1 MQDITYSD
9 ELLPVASREEK
20 PLKVLLIDDSLG
32 TRRFLA
38 PMLKNQGVDVVGET
52 SDGREGLALYK
63 KLKPDLVFLD
73 IVMPVMSGMEVLKRI
88 KEINPGAIVIMLTSI
103 ADRESVI
110 ASKEAGAFS
119 YLLKPFNTKQVKHVV
134 DEVKRYP
141 VQGKGN

>member
-1 MQDITYSD
+1 MQEITYSD

-38 PMLKNQGVDVVGET
+38 PMLKNQGVNVVGET
-52 SDGREGLALYK
+52 SNGREGLALYE

-73 IVMPVMSGMEVLKRI
+73 IVMPVMSGLEVLKRI
-88 KEINPGAIVIMLTSI
+88 KEMNPEATVVMLTSI

-110 ASKEAGAFS
+110 ASKKAGAFS
-119 YLLKPFNTKQVKHVV
+119 YLLKPFNTEQVKHVV
-134 DEVKRYP
+134 DEVKQI
-141 VQGKGN
+141 QGKGK

>member
-1 MQDITYSD
+1 MQEITYSD
-9 ELLPVASREEK
+9 ELLPVASRGKE

-38 PMLKNQGVDVVGET
+38 PMLRNQGANVVGET
-52 SDGREGLALYK
+52 SDGREGLALYE

-73 IVMPVMSGMEVLKRI
+73 IVMPVMSGLEVLKRI
-88 KEINPGAIVIMLTSI
+88 KEMNPQAIVVMLTSI

-110 ASKEAGAFS
+110 ASKKAGAFS

-134 DEVKRYP
+134 DEVRRYS

>member
-20 PLKVLLIDDSLG
+20 SLKVLLIDDSQG

-38 PMLKNQGVDVVGET
+38 PMLRNHGVSVVGET
-52 SDGREGLALYK
+52 SDGREGLALYE

-73 IVMPVMSGMEVLKRI
+73 IVMPVMSGMEVLKKI
-88 KEINPGAIVIMLTSI
+88 KEINPRAIVIMLTSI

-119 YLLKPFNTKQVKHVV
+119 YLLKPFNTEQVKHVV
-134 DEVKRYP
+134 DEVKQI
-141 VQGKGN
+141 QGKGN